1 MIEVDT
7 LAQAIDESQQEYE
20 PGPGMKAISSKVSAA
35 SKALVDIAI
44 SLRQIADR
52 PLPATTP
59 RQEQIARFVGQGITE
74 AEEIPVQAWHADWD
88 YISEIMRKVLSD
100 GLSDPDPSQV
110 RTSPENTLTGPKKS
124 KQQQTRRKHEQR
136 QHHDLG

>member
-88 YISEIMRKVLSD
+88 YISEIMRKMLSD
-100 GLSDPDPSQV
+100 GVSDPD
-110 RTSPENTLTGPKKS
+110 TSPSVDKPGKHADGAKEE
-124 KQQQTRRKHEQR
+124 QTTANEEEA
-136 QHHDLG
+136 